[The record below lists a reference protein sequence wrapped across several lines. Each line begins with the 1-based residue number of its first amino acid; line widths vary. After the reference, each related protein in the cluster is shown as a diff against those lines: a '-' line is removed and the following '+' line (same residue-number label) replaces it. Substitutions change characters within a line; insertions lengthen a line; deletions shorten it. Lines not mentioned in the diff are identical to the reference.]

1 MLDTFPSDAT
11 RLNVDRRLA
20 RALTRAA
27 AATARLDQA
36 VWRHPLLPAFLHRVR
51 LDAVRRQSAVDGRAI
66 DPWQLAATIEG
77 LRLRLDGALRIVDRG
92 AVLDAARHALNLHQG
107 LCEPDF
113 DQEGDVQRALAQLQA
128 QDAATPLLA
137 AAAGFRM
144 WIEAGET
151 RAAMRGA
158 LTRFWPHTRILRA
171 PVPLTGAAAF
181 HAEEDWSE
189 AAWTCTFLEAVAV
202 EAEDWL
208 DLLFAMERAW
218 RQARAAAADRRRNSR
233 AALAIDVMAATPL
246 ISATTLAN
254 ALGMS
259 IKSACVLLDEFC
271 ANGVAIEVTHRS
283 ARRLFGLSGLAPI
296 RDVVAPPRRPEPGRG
311 RGRPPHPAAE
321 APRELPPLPP
331 IHPLQQPTIDYSA
344 LEAAMRV
351 VDEAVRHARHSIAAF
366 HAIAADASPIAG
378 PAASPDLAFPDD

>member
-1 MLDTFPSDAT
+1 MLDSSPTAAT
-11 RLNVDRRLA
+11 RLNVDRRFA

-36 VWRHPLLPAFLHRVR
+36 VWHHPLLPAFLHRVR

-92 AVLDAARHALNLHQG
+92 AVLDAARHALNLHQW

-113 DQEGDVQRALAQLQA
+113 DQEGEVQRALAQLQA
-128 QDAATPLLA
+128 QLQAQGGVTPLLA
-137 AAAGFRM
+137 AAAGFRA
-144 WIEAGET
+144 WVETGET

-158 LTRFWPHTRILRA
+158 LARFWTHTHILRA

-181 HAEEDWSE
+181 RAEEDWSE

-208 DLLFAMERAW
+208 DLLFAMDRAW
-218 RQARAAAADRRRNSR
+218 RQARAAAAAGRRRNSR
-233 AALAIDVMAATPL
+233 AALPIDVMAAAPL

-259 IKSACVLLDEFC
+259 IKSACVLLDQFC
-271 ANGVAIEVTHRS
+271 ANGIAIEVTHRS
-283 ARRLFGLSGLAPI
+283 ARRLFGLGGLAPI

-321 APRELPPLPP
+321 IPAELPPLPP
-331 IHPLQQPTIDYSA
+331 IRQFQPPPIDYAA

-351 VDEAVRHARHSIAAF
+351 VDDAVRKARHSLAALGTVS
-366 HAIAADASPIAG
+366 AAEADRMLEPSPRV
-378 PAASPDLAFPDD
+378 